1 MSQALQKWLI
11 LNESFGENSH
21 WFIGNFRSEESDGDA
36 PGEEPEKEKKKR
48 KLVYREPRNKLTGVK
63 QVKKTRKTP
72 KPAPKLENLE
82 TRKSSRQTTIDQR
95 QDGDEYKPE
104 KETRKRPVKKQRQM
118 TQGSSILD
126 GWNWNIIKSH
136 KTGISIAPFSTIWK
150 W

>member
-1 MSQALQKWLI
+1 MSFTVSKM
-11 LNESFGENSH
+11 SH
-21 WFIGNFRSEESDGDA
+21 LVKIHIQYFDNFRSEESDGDA

-63 QVKKTRKTP
+63 QVKKTKKAP
-72 KPAPKLENLE
+72 KPALKLENLE

-118 TQGSSILD
+118 TQGKNSSILD
-126 GWNWNIIKSH
+126 G
-136 KTGISIAPFSTIWK
+136 
-150 W
+150 